1 VLMAVLSLPL
11 MISILLMAIRA
22 TQNSI
27 DGLDRSAS
35 YDELVNLVAIN
46 CISGS
51 LSYVLF
57 PYIWRS

>member
-11 MISILLMAIRA
+11 MISILLMVTRA
-22 TQNSI
+22 TQNAI
-27 DGLDRSAS
+27 DGLDRSVS
-35 YDELVNLVAIN
+35 SDELINLVAIN

-51 LSYVLF
+51 LSFILF